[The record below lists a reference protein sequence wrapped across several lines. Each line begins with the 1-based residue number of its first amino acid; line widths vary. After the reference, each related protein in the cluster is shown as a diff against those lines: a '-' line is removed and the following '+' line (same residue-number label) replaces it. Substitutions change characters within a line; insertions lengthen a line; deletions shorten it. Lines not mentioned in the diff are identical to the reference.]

1 MKASFNRS
9 EIFALAHNYRRQDIQ
24 CGWKVQSFKIY
35 LIRAWAF
42 ARGIMKGVRQE
53 IADGHGARTNY
64 GSSYIVVTL
73 PWSNYEEFRT
83 GKDAR
88 KIVAMPAPMQNWFNS
103 YGAC

>member
-9 EIFALAHNYRRQDIQ
+9 EIFALAHKYRRESMQP
-24 CGWKVQSFKIY
+24 GWKPLSFKIC
-35 LIRAWAF
+35 LIRAWSF
-42 ARGIMKGVRQE
+42 AKGIMKRIE
-53 IADGHGARTNY
+53 RTTTNY

-88 KIVAMPAPMQNWFNS
+88 KMVAMPEPMQNWFNA
-103 YGAC
+103 YGAN